1 MSFPAYDPSPWTALF
16 TATAST
22 SATLTGLVFVAVSI
36 NIRAILKGPGLPE
49 RALEPLILLLGVLA
63 VSILALIPRQGPTV
77 LGIELATESV
87 LRTTAVALLINDGRK
102 RPQMRRSWL
111 ISRSAL
117 ATLGT
122 APFMIGSA
130 SLLTR
135 HGGGLIWIA
144 TGILGAILGAAYGAW
159 IVLIEIL
166 R

>member
-22 SATLTGLVFVAVSI
+22 SAGLTGLVFVAVSI

-87 LRTTAVALLINDGRK
+87 LRTTAVALLIITTGVSGR
-102 RPQMRRSWL
+102 
-111 ISRSAL
+111 
-117 ATLGT
+117 
-122 APFMIGSA
+122 
-130 SLLTR
+130 
-135 HGGGLIWIA
+135 
-144 TGILGAILGAAYGAW
+144 
-159 IVLIEIL
+159 
-166 R
+166 